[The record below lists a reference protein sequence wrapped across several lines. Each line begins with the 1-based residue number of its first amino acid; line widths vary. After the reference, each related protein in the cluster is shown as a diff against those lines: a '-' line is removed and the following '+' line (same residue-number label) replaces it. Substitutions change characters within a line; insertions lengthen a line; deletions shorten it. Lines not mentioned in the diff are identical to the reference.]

1 MCIGLHKARPVQRP
15 FAADLA
21 ARTRSV
27 SARPCPGALPT
38 LHTQKLSRTP
48 QTRPINDRPPTQTC
62 WSAACAY
69 AERREQRRYLVAGAL
84 FRCTPEVLGGLK
96 RAGRLLVPTQP
107 CVGLPTQVWD
117 CLMMAPE
124 TLQRSFRTPQA
135 RPLPPGLLST

>member
-48 QTRPINDRPPTQTC
+48 QTVPINTEAADQTC

-69 AERREQRRYLVAGAL
+69 AKRREKRPYLVAG
-84 FRCTPEVLGGLK
+84 GGFEP
-96 RAGRLLVPTQP
+96 PTF
-107 CVGLPTQVWD
+107 GL
-117 CLMMAPE
+117 
-124 TLQRSFRTPQA
+124 
-135 RPLPPGLLST
+135 

>member
-69 AERREQRRYLVAGAL
+69 AKRREKRPYLVAG
-84 FRCTPEVLGGLK
+84 V
-96 RAGRLLVPTQP
+96 Q
-107 CVGLPTQVWD
+107 D
-117 CLMMAPE
+117 H
-124 TLQRSFRTPQA
+124 RTSI
-135 RPLPPGLLST
+135 G